1 MGKIKEILIVY
12 KRYIT
17 NEGVSQSFNMLYS
30 RFSKLFISYK
40 VAYVLKLNFSIC
52 KYDQN
57 SFSNFNDV
65 EIKQLIYSDIE
76 EVIHAIYMTKDEI
89 ITKIKND
96 QKCFLLYKNKEL
108 SGYLWATEKP
118 EYVSEIDYMF
128 PTLEG
133 DFYIYNVR
141 ILQGFR
147 GAGLGSFF
155 LNNVCNEVLCDSNSI
170 LSLVMKGNEAS
181 NIIFKKVG
189 FERVEKIRYF
199 KFLFIKKFIKIGYL
213 DLHKI

>member
-1 MGKIKEILIVY
+1 MGKIKEIVTIY

-17 NEGVSQSFNMLYS
+17 NEGASQSFNILFS

-40 VAYVLKLNFSIC
+40 VAYVFKLNFSIY
-52 KYDQN
+52 KWDQN

-89 ITKIKND
+89 ITKIKNG

-108 SGYLWATEKP
+108 SGYLWVTEKP

-128 PTLEG
+128 PTPED
-133 DFYIYNVR
+133 DFYMYNVR
-141 ILQGFR
+141 ILRGFR

-155 LNNVCNEVLCDSNSI
+155 LNNICNELQCDSKSI
-170 LSLVMKGNEAS
+170 LSVVMKDNESS
-181 NIIFKKVG
+181 NIIFKKAG

-199 KFLFIKKFIKIGYL
+199 KFLFIKKFITKIL
-213 DLHKI
+213 N